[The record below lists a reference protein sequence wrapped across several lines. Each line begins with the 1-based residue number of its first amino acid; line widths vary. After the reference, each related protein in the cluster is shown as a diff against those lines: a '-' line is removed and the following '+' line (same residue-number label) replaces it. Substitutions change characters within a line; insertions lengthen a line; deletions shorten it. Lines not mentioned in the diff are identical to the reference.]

1 MIHQEDTHKR
11 VFAALIHD
19 KILPSIQDFDV
30 EFATK
35 DLPITIQ
42 GKDE

>member
-19 KILPSIQDFDV
+19 KILPSIQDFDG